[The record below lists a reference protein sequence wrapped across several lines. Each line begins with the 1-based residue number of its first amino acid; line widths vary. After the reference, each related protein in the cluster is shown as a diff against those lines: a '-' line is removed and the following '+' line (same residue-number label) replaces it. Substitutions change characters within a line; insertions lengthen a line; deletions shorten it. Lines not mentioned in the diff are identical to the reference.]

1 VLNVNNDPEKKNNAS
16 DERKKKKG
24 KGKKKGKVDLK
35 REKDKKKKWD
45 VSKTIGIRY
54 FQWYT
59 SIMQW
64 Y

>member
-1 VLNVNNDPEKKNNAS
+1 MIQKRKTMLQMKG
-16 DERKKKKG
+16 KKKKG

>member
-1 VLNVNNDPEKKNNAS
+1 MIQKRKTMLQMKG
-16 DERKKKKG
+16 KKKK
-24 KGKKKGKVDLK
+24 KEKENKKGKVDLK